1 MSATIRFK
9 MLATTA
15 IALCSAVTLT
25 LTPAAAQTFPTD
37 DPVIQAMWEEGMGDG
52 SQVHPLAQALLDSIG
67 PRLMG
72 TPAYARS
79 ADWLV
84 ANYERWG
91 IDAER
96 QDYGTWT
103 GWNRGITHID
113 LLEPRV
119 RSLEGMILAWSPG
132 TDGPVEGEVVMLP
145 SVSSAEEFAAW
156 LPSAEGKFVATSF
169 AEPTCREDQS
179 WQDHATPE
187 TFERMTE
194 ARNNARLEWFNQMQ
208 RWLGRDGTQRLEEAG
223 ALGLLTGRWSNGWGV
238 DKIFSSQT
246 PRNPLGPPLLRGLLA
261 GVPAGRARPGPPH
274 PPRRRRRNS
283 WATSPPSTWWRPS
296 RARNSPTNTWF

>member
-9 MLATTA
+9 TLATTA
-15 IALCSAVTLT
+15 TALCTAATLPPT
-25 LTPAAAQTFPTD
+25 PLTAQTFPTD

-52 SQVHPLAQALLDSIG
+52 SQVHPLSQALLDSIG

-79 ADWLV
+79 ADWLI

-91 IDAER
+91 ISAER
-96 QDYGTWT
+96 QEYGTWT

-113 LLEPRV
+113 LIEPRV

-132 TDGPVEGEVVMLP
+132 TDGPVEGEVVVLP
-145 SVSSAEEFAAW
+145 SVTSAEEFTAW

-187 TFERMTE
+187 TFERMSE
-194 ARNNARLEWFNQMQ
+194 ARNNATAWSGSTRCS
-208 RWLGRDGTQRLEEAG
+208 GGSAG
-223 ALGLLTGRWSNGWGV
+223 TGRSDWR
-238 DKIFSSQT
+238 K
-246 PRNPLGPPLLRGLLA
+246 
-261 GVPAGRARPGPPH
+261 PARSA
-274 PPRRRRRNS
+274 S
-283 WATSPPSTWWRPS
+283 
-296 RARNSPTNTWF
+296 